1 MLRNENKKLY
11 KYPHN
16 YENSFVKQK
25 YMEINKN
32 YYRPSNNRNENMI
45 KEKLE
50 KFWGKIYE

>member
-1 MLRNENKKLY
+1 MKIKNFIST
-11 KYPHN
+11 HIIN